1 MRKGG
6 CVMARRFIIEGNLEG
21 RFTIGEKEAR
31 HILVLRHKVG
41 DMIQVND
48 KMCEIVEIEKDE
60 IICEVVGDAEVRG
73 VPDTKVT
80 LFQALLKADKMEFV
94 IQKAVELGVSS
105 VVPFVSTNVVVKLE
119 AKDRVKKVE
128 RWSKI
133 SVEAS
138 KQCGR
143 SDVVPVSEVLSFE
156 GMLERFSEFDL
167 VLFAYENETV
177 SLKETLTQYTEDKKI
192 AIVIGAEGG
201 FDAAEAER
209 VVTSCENVKSVSLGE
224 RILRAETASLFLLSV
239 LMYECEE

>member
-105 VVPFVSTNVVVKLE
+105 VVPFVSKNVVVKLE

-167 VLFAYENETV
+167 VLFAYENEREA
-177 SLKETLTQYTEDKKI
+177 LKATLRSETGKNI

-201 FDAAEAER
+201 FDEAEAQR
-209 VVTSCENVKSVSLGE
+209 IVASGENVKSVSLGE

-239 LMYECEE
+239 LMYECER

>member
-1 MRKGG
+1 
-6 CVMARRFIIEGNLEG
+6 MARRFIVDGNVEG
-21 RFTIGEKEAR
+21 RFVIGDKEAR
-31 HILVLRHKVG
+31 HIAVLRHNVG
-41 DMIQVND
+41 DVIQVND
-48 KMCEIVEIEKDE
+48 KMCEIVEMQRDE
-60 IICEVVGDAEVRG
+60 VVCEVIGNAEIMG
-73 VPDTKVT
+73 VPETKVT
-80 LFQALLKADKMEFV
+80 LFQALLKSDKMEFV
-94 IQKAVELGVSS
+94 IQKAVELGVSE
-105 VVPFVSTNVVVKLE
+105 VVPFVSKNVVVKLE
-119 AKDRVKKVE
+119 GKDKVKKVE
-128 RWSKI
+128 RWNKI

-143 SDVVPVSEVLSFE
+143 SDVVAVTEILSFDE
-156 GMLERFSEFDL
+156 MLKKFSEFDL